1 MRWSSAA
8 AASRCVP
15 PKRRRLRIGGRNRGA
30 LPQKA
35 FWAAHVSVSLDS
47 APPGGAGSWRM
58 EAWLELGRY
67 GWGGRERSREW
78 GFGGAPRG
86 RTASFLWFVHWAGC
100 CVAYVCDD
108 DAWSGA
114 VVFGLGREVWARRPR
129 GRACPWR
136 ISFYLSGAM
145 ELCCSAC
152 ESCEWAA
159 GRVGRVKNGFCLEGA
174 YKDRGRRGLPDVDL
188 GQPLGQLLP

>member
-1 MRWSSAA
+1 VRWSSAA

-15 PKRRRLRIGGRNRGA
+15 PKRGLRIGGRNRGA

-47 APPGGAGSWRM
+47 APPGGAGPGGGT
-58 EAWLELGRY
+58 WLELGRY
-67 GWGGRERSREW
+67 GWGGRERSSRVGFWWRAARADRE
-78 GFGGAPRG
+78 
-86 RTASFLWFVHWAGC
+86 LNKWFVHWAGC
-100 CVAYVCDD
+100 CVACVYDD
-108 DAWSGA
+108 DVCSA

-159 GRVGRVKNGFCLEGA
+159 GRGRGKGVKNGFCLE
-174 YKDRGRRGLPDVDL
+174 
-188 GQPLGQLLP
+188 